1 MNCAVKFEALAHI
14 KYRKIPKISCELIFF
29 KALFEGLIFRRGLT
43 MGGNLRFK
51 IDWASLIVGRKFTV
65 FALSYFVFE
74 GNFQVQAPRPPSRGG
89 GGGAYIRRGNLMEG
103 FLRYKFG
110 GLIHGRAYFWNF
122 MVFKNSWWKI
132 CLTSLLCIL
141 IPE

>member
-1 MNCAVKFEALAHI
+1 MNCAVGHI
-14 KYRKIPKISCELIFF
+14 KYRKIPKISCGLLFF

-43 MGGNLRFK
+43 MEGNLRFK

-89 GGGAYIRRGNLMEG
+89 GEGAYIRRGNLMEG

-110 GLIHGRAYFWNF
+110 GLIHGRAYFRNF
-122 MVFKNSWWKI
+122 MVFKNSWSKI